1 VWPGGLCGLAATA
14 GYGISGLASPSLAV
28 RLSGGIATLL
38 LPALIAALPPVLVA
52 IRLLHTAR
60 RPARPGHS
68 GIAPG

>member
-28 RLSGGIATLL
+28 RLSGGIAA
-38 LPALIAALPPVLVA
+38 LPAVLVA
-52 IRLLHTAR
+52 VRLLHTAR